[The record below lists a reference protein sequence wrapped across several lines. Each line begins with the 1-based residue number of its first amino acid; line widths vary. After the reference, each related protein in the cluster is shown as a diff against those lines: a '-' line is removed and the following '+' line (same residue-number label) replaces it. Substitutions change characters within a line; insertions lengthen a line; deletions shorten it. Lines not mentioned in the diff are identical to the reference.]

1 MRLPDSNNVNLGAKR
16 IPMGLQNDPF
26 SNPKIQTE
34 GQPATNNPFGTF
46 NEFAT
51 NTTMQNM
58 AGSVLKDQISGY
70 SAGYMDYFSFDIV
83 RPYFHIDNSYI
94 LKKLTLIFVPFV
106 QKGDWKSTGDEDY
119 MQSKMEYE
127 SYRTNMDRVDPYGVD
142 LYLPIMSLTTL
153 ILVIGFYYG
162 AIGMFD
168 PELLGY
174 LVGK

>member
-1 MRLPDSNNVNLGAKR
+1 
-16 IPMGLQNDPF
+16 
-26 SNPKIQTE
+26 
-34 GQPATNNPFGTF
+34 
-46 NEFAT
+46 
-51 NTTMQNM
+51 
-58 AGSVLKDQISGY
+58 
-70 SAGYMDYFSFDIV
+70 
-83 RPYFHIDNSYI
+83 
-94 LKKLTLIFVPFV
+94 
-106 QKGDWKSTGDEDY
+106 